1 VTTTTID
8 VTPDINGYFE
18 QVVDEAIRVRRVR
31 TSEAT
36 AQYLAAL
43 LGAYA
48 RGQQQTE
55 AMDKP
60 LTFLLRDALE
70 TTGAERFQRLRGIGD
85 GVLYVLGFFG
95 ACLTRRGADRD
106 YVIAVGSSAYG
117 HASAM
122 LRLAGSACKQDVLS
136 DLAGQF
142 GRFVEVMSEISD
154 SALAAAGRRDNHQ
167 AVLRLYE
174 RWQRTGSTRL
184 ADQLVA
190 LGVCPTRSAGCVN

>member
-1 VTTTTID
+1 MNATKID

-18 QVVDEAIRVRRVR
+18 QVVDEAIRARRVR

-36 AQYLAAL
+36 AQYLAAM

-48 RGQQQTE
+48 RGQQQT
-55 AMDKP
+55 AALDQP

-70 TTGAERFQRLRGIGD
+70 TSGAERFQRLRSIGD

-95 ACLTRRGADRD
+95 GRLTRRGADRD

-122 LRLAGSACKQDVLS
+122 LRLAGSASKLDVL
-136 DLAGQF
+136 DELASQF
-142 GRFVEVMSEISD
+142 GRFVEVMSEVAD
-154 SALAAAGRRDNHQ
+154 GALAASGRRDNHQ
-167 AVLRLYE
+167 SVLKLYE
-174 RWQRTGSTRL
+174 RWQRTGSARL

-190 LGVCPTRSAGCVN
+190 LGLCPTRASGCVN